1 VFDLENETG
10 TLYLGSTAPDI
21 RVITRW
27 DRSQTHFFDLDNFDE
42 QDGVAAFLEQNPSL
56 RTPGQ
61 LAAPTAAF
69 VAGYVTH
76 LVMDETWINMVYR
89 PHFGQNSPLG
99 GTLRGNI
106 MDRALQFSLDR
117 ERRCDPELVAHV
129 VGTVTRCDL
138 GLDIGFIDSE
148 TLGKWHKV
156 VVDMMATE
164 PDWDRF
170 RMAAR
175 RHLSNGEADT
185 AEFEDL
191 VQSVPD
197 LVDETVRYLTPEL
210 IDDFM
215 QEALERSVTS
225 VREYLGCE

>member
-1 VFDLENETG
+1 
-10 TLYLGSTAPDI
+10 
-21 RVITRW
+21 
-27 DRSQTHFFDLDNFDE
+27 
-42 QDGVAAFLEQNPSL
+42 
-56 RTPGQ
+56 
-61 LAAPTAAF
+61 
-69 VAGYVTH
+69 
-76 LVMDETWINMVYR
+76 
-89 PHFGQNSPLG
+89 
-99 GTLRGNI
+99 

-117 ERRCDPELVAHV
+117 ERRCDAELVAHV